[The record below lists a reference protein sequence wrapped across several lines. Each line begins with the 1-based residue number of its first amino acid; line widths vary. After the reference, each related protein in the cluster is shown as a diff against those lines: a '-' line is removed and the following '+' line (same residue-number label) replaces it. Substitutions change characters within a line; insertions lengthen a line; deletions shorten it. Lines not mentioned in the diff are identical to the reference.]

1 MIKLRLLLEDNTN
14 LKITN
19 VRKQLINWLKS
30 EHIRYETNQSKTTS
44 SYYIKIFFDY
54 LENDQEFE
62 EEVRIRFSN
71 HPAGYNDRQVDI
83 DLFSDKIYSLQ
94 DLFDKISKDFNL
106 EIKNAKY
113 YGLNKSRDWNNGW
126 QFYDL
131 KPNRKIK

>member
-19 VRKQLINWLKS
+19 VRKQLLKWLKS
-30 EHIRYETNQSKTTS
+30 QNIKFETNQSKTTS

-54 LENDQEFE
+54 LENNQEFE
-62 EEVRIRFSN
+62 EEVRIRFAN
-71 HPAGYNDRQVDI
+71 HPMGYNERTVDI

-113 YGLNKSRDWNNGW
+113 YGLNKSRNWDNGW
-126 QFYDL
+126 KFAEL
-131 KPNRKIK
+131 EPKRK